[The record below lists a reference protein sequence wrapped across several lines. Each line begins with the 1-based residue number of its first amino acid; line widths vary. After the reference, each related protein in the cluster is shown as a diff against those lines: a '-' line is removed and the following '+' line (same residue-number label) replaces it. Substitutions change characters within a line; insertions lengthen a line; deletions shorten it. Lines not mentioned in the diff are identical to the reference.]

1 MKSYTVL
8 SRQPK
13 VGDDVLVHDEIV
25 RVTGLETDPK
35 TGYIW
40 QVLVERQGEQYSI
53 SPFEYSIEVVEM
65 DA

>member
-1 MKSYTVL
+1 MNSYTVL
-8 SRQPK
+8 SRPPK

-25 RVTGLETDPK
+25 RVVGIVGDPH
-35 TGYIW
+35 TFDC

>member
-25 RVTGLETDPK
+25 RVVGIAGDPH
-35 TGYIW
+35 TFNC

-53 SPFEYSIEVVEM
+53 SPFETNVEVVEM